1 MTLTLKPHVESD
13 EWDERT
19 VHSQKHGP
27 DSTLTS
33 LGKPDQLTA
42 LLHTHWCSAGDQNQ
56 DEHTE
61 MGRVCWSSRSTKT
74 YNSLKHRQKS
84 TRTQSGLVF
93 SWCQEQ
99 MWGQLVSRHHPAA
112 PYSLSTCS
120 PACSSPLEAGI
131 RHVPQCNPTSAV
143 NHLLRSPQP
152 SYMPRRHSATCSFLT
167 KAPLSPVCN
176 L

>member
-1 MTLTLKPHVESD
+1 MTLTLKPHFESD

-61 MGRVCWSSRSTKT
+61 MGRVCWSSRSTET

-112 PYSLSTCS
+112 PLLTLHLLVSHQPVHHHWKQELDISLSVI
-120 PACSSPLEAGI
+120 PPPL
-131 RHVPQCNPTSAV
+131 
-143 NHLLRSPQP
+143 
-152 SYMPRRHSATCSFLT
+152 
-167 KAPLSPVCN
+167 
-176 L
+176 